1 MNKLYII
8 LNFLVLFATLA
19 TASGNQWI
27 PKSHITTGRPIAM
40 DGPSVELVA
49 LEDDSDSLEEVRPL
63 VSEISRGGGGDKEE
77 GKATIFSSVFNL
89 VNNVAGAGIL
99 TLAAGMASGTGL
111 IPAMLVCAV
120 LGLLSGHCFS
130 IIGEACELTG
140 EPDFKVRIL
149 KRSCLTHF
157 FLISIGFLAGSLGSN
172 DWKEFS
178 ILGRCYNCCH
188 VLGVFRDLLWNS
200 W

>member
-8 LNFLVLFATLA
+8 LNFLVLVATVA

-27 PKSHITTGRPIAM
+27 PKSHITTARPIAM
-40 DGPSVELVA
+40 DGPSVELVSS
-49 LEDDSDSLEEVRPL
+49 EDDSDSLEEARPL
-63 VSEISRGGGGDKEE
+63 VSEISRGGGGDNEE
-77 GKATIFSSVFNL
+77 SKATMLSSVFNL

-111 IPAMLVCAV
+111 IPAMLITAL

-140 EPDFKVRIL
+140 ESDFKVRL
-149 KRSCLTHF
+149 MKRSC
-157 FLISIGFLAGSLGSN
+157 
-172 DWKEFS
+172 
-178 ILGRCYNCCH
+178 
-188 VLGVFRDLLWNS
+188 
-200 W
+200 

>member
-1 MNKLYII
+1 MNKLYIF
-8 LNFLVLFATLA
+8 LNFLVLVAAFATV
-19 TASGNQWI
+19 SGNQWI
-27 PKSHITTGRPIAM
+27 PKSHLTTGRPIAM

-77 GKATIFSSVFNL
+77 GKATILSSVFNL

-140 EPDFKVRIL
+140 EADFKVRLL
-149 KRSCLTHF
+149 KRSC
-157 FLISIGFLAGSLGSN
+157 
-172 DWKEFS
+172 
-178 ILGRCYNCCH
+178 
-188 VLGVFRDLLWNS
+188 
-200 W
+200 